1 MKRTKYET
9 ETSITMNDEDSE
21 AILWT
26 CQKPMLRRMAKLG
39 AQIYR
44 NDGEGKSFKI
54 PKTWIKVRPPTVMKL
69 TEDQRTAKRD
79 HIKSI
84 LRSRDQSIPA

>member
-9 ETSITMNDEDSE
+9 ETSITMNDEDSQ

-54 PKTWIKVRPPTVMKL
+54 PKSWVSVRKPKVMKL
-69 TEDQRTAKRD
+69 SEEQRKAKSDR
-79 HIKSI
+79 IKSI
-84 LRSRDQSIPA
+84 LRSRGPSIPA